1 MISNIPFTICDDMKK
16 LTKLFILLLIG
27 CVSSVGVSVASTE
40 IVEGKDYTVLST
52 PQATDDARS
61 IEVIEFF
68 WYGCP
73 HCYDLHPHIDQ
84 SSKNARQDVKFRCV
98 PAIFR
103 ANWTVA
109 AKTFYAMEALG
120 ILKDLHDKV
129 YDAIHAKKIDL
140 AKESTLFEWVEK
152 QGVDRK
158 EFVNAYN
165 SFSVQNMVNRA
176 SQMTK
181 QYKLTGVPALVV
193 EGKYL
198 TSGKMTGLPRDTI
211 LVLDALIEKARKEKS
226 SQ

>member
-1 MISNIPFTICDDMKK
+1 MKK
-16 LTKLFILLLIG
+16 LTTLFILLLVG

-84 SSKNARQDVKFRCV
+84 WRKNAPKDVKFRYV